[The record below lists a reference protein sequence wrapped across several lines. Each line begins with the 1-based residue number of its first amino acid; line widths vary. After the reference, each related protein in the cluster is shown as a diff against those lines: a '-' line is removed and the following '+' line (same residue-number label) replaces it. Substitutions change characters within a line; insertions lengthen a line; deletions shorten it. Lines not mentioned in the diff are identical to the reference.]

1 MVQSAT
7 FNRRETNMKM
17 NEILNE
23 QEFNMSPEDVIGQ
36 TAANRGPAIT
46 PADIQQ
52 ILNNYKNRPPQSMG
66 DLVRQE
72 IDNIDITDIIG
83 IALSIG
89 APHLSFLQRFLI
101 NRGIAYSHSVMQ
113 DALAKANIRNNA

>member
-1 MVQSAT
+1 
-7 FNRRETNMKM
+7 MKM

-23 QEFNMSPEDVIGQ
+23 QELSMNPDDIMGQ
-36 TAANRGPAIT
+36 MAASKRDIT

-52 ILNNYKNRPPQSMG
+52 ILNNYKNRPPQSMR

-89 APHLSFLQRFLI
+89 APHLSFLQSYLI
-101 NRGIAYSHSVMQ
+101 NQGIAYSHQVMQ